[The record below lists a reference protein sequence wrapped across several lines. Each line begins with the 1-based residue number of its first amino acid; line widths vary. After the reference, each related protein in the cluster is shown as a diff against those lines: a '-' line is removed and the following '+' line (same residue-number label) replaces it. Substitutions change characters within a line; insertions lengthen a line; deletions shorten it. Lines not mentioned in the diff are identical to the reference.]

1 MNIVLLLF
9 EGFGNEVLRKISGSK
24 IDETSA
30 GRRILQNKKIHK
42 FACHLTLLE
51 LLNNAGYDELDI

>member
-1 MNIVLLLF
+1 MNIVLLF
-9 EGFGNEVLRKISGSK
+9 EGFGSKMLRKISGYE

-42 FACHLTLLE
+42 FCMSP
-51 LLNNAGYDELDI
+51 NIVRIIK